1 MNASQQIDQL
11 NQQFGLGSRLSF
23 HIHPS
28 GLIYGAVS
36 TEQCQG
42 TIFLNGAHVT
52 HFHPQQTEKP
62 VLFMSEQSNYML
74 GKAIRGGIP
83 ICFPWFGN
91 HPTDSTLP
99 AHGWA
104 RTSQWKFAVSN
115 YQDDVL
121 TVQLTLLQNPFELTY
136 TVRFGT
142 DLEAQLSVSNCSTQD
157 AEFEVALHTYFAIG
171 AIDSVE
177 VHGGLESLPFL
188 DQLTGQYHPATR
200 QPIRFTE
207 ETDRI
212 YDGAPNQIQLHD
224 SKWHRQVNLTPEN
237 SHSTVVWNPWIAK
250 SQRMPD
256 FGDLEYLGMCCLET
270 ANVRKAKVIL
280 KPSASHTTGL
290 RLSACD
296 KASQ

>member
-1 MNASQQIDQL
+1 MNASHKIDQL
-11 NQQFGLGSRLSF
+11 NQQFGLGSRFSF
-23 HIHPS
+23 CIHPS
-28 GLIYGAVS
+28 GLVYGAIN

-52 HFHPQQTEKP
+52 HFHPRQTEKP
-62 VLFMSEQSNYML
+62 VLFMSEQSQYTL

-91 HPTDSTLP
+91 HPTDSNLP

-104 RTSQWKFAVSN
+104 RTSQWTFAASH

-142 DLEAQLSVSNCSTQD
+142 DLEARLSVINSSSQD
-157 AEFEVALHTYFAIG
+157 VEFEVALHTYFAIG

-177 VHGGLESLPFL
+177 VRGGLESLPFL
-188 DQLTGQYHPATR
+188 DQLTSEQHAATH
-200 QPIRFTE
+200 QPIRFTQ

-212 YDGAPNQIQLHD
+212 YHGDPAQIQLHD
-224 SKWHRQVNLTPEN
+224 SNWHRQINLIPEN

-256 FGDLEYLGMCCLET
+256 FGDHEYLGMCCLEN
-270 ANVRKAKVIL
+270 ANVRKAKVVL
-280 KPSASHTTGL
+280 SPSASHTTGI

-296 KASQ
+296 EASQ